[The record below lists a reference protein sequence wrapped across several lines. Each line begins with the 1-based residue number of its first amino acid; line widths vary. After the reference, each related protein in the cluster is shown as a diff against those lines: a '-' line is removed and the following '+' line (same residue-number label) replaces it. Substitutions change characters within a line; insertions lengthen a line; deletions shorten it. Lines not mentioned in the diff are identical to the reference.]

1 MQIRNPDSSYD
12 IVVVGAGMVGA
23 SFAQLLASGLEGKKL
38 SVLVVEAVQPAAVE
52 QPSFDARS
60 TALSFGSR
68 RIFERMGI
76 WSSIAEHATPIQKIQ
91 VSDRGH
97 FGSAWLDCAEHKQEA
112 LGYVMENRQ
121 LGEVLNPL
129 LMEQPGIDY
138 LAPAKITSA
147 TPKQTG
153 MCLLIDTDQG
163 EQEVAAKLVV
173 LADGGRSP
181 ICGQLGIT
189 QDRKDYQ
196 QQALIANVAFT
207 KPHDNVAYER
217 FTEQG
222 PLAILPLADFE
233 SQHRGALVW
242 TLQPEQ
248 IQTISELDEAEVLA
262 ALNHQFG
269 KRLGEI
275 TQIGQR
281 FSYPLSLSVAS
292 EQVRPHLVLLG
303 NVAHTLHPVAGQGL
317 NLALRAVESLVATL
331 LKGLTEGKAPGE
343 LAVLQPYL
351 ESRTEDQQTTIAL
364 TDNMIRM
371 FSTNDAAP
379 ALARKAGLLAVDLL
393 PGFRKGFGRQAMGL
407 HAW

>member
-1 MQIRNPDSSYD
+1 MQISYPDNSYD

-23 SFAQLLASGLEGKKL
+23 SFAQLLASGIKGEKL
-38 SVLVVEAVQPAAVE
+38 SVLVVEAVQPASAE
-52 QPSFDARS
+52 QPSFDSRS

-68 RIFERMGI
+68 KIFERMGI
-76 WSSIAEHATPIQKIQ
+76 WSSVAKHATPIHKIQ

-121 LGEVLNPL
+121 LGQVLNPL
-129 LMEQPGIDY
+129 LQEQPDIDY
-138 LAPAKITSA
+138 LAPAKIISA
-147 TPKQTG
+147 KPKQTG
-153 MCLLIDTDQG
+153 MQLVIDADG
-163 EQEVAAKLVV
+163 EEKEVAANLVV

-189 QDRKDYQ
+189 QKRKDYQ
-196 QQALIANVAFT
+196 QQALIANVAFS
-207 KPHDNVAYER
+207 KSHDNVAYER

-222 PLAILPLADFE
+222 PLAILPLADYE
-233 SQHRGALVW
+233 GQHRGALVW
-242 TLQPEQ
+242 TLRADQVAAIGEL
-248 IQTISELDEAEVLA
+248 SEEEILA
-262 ALNHQFG
+262 TLNEQFG
-269 KRLGEI
+269 KRLGTI

-331 LKGLTEGKAPGE
+331 LKGIAQGQTPGE

-371 FSTNDAAP
+371 FSTDDTAP
-379 ALARKAGLLAVDLL
+379 TLARKAGLLAVDLL
-393 PGFRKGFGRQAMGL
+393 PGIRKGFGRQAMGL
-407 HAW
+407 HAL

>member
-1 MQIRNPDSSYD
+1 MQISEPTDSYD

-23 SFAQLLASGLEGKKL
+23 SFAQLLASGLAGKKL
-38 SVLVVEAVQPAAVE
+38 SVLVVEAVQQAAAE

-68 RIFERMGI
+68 KIFERMGI
-76 WSSIAEHATPIQKIQ
+76 WSSIAEQATPIHKIQ

-121 LGEVLNPL
+121 LGQVLNPL
-129 LMEQPGIDY
+129 LREQPGIDY
-138 LAPAKITSA
+138 LAPAKILSA
-147 TPKQTG
+147 KPEQSG
-153 MCLLIDTDQG
+153 MRLAIVTD
-163 EQEVAAKLVV
+163 EVEKEVAAKLVV

-189 QDRKDYQ
+189 QQRKDYQ
-196 QQALIANVAFT
+196 QQALIANVAFS
-207 KPHDNVAYER
+207 KPHGNVAYER

-222 PLAILPLADFE
+222 PLAILPLADFDN
-233 SQHRGALVW
+233 QHRGALVW
-242 TLQPEQ
+242 TLQHEQ
-248 IQTISELDEAEVLA
+248 VQKISELGEEEVLA
-262 ALNHQFG
+262 ALNQQFG

-331 LKGLTEGKAPGE
+331 LKGITEGKAPGE

-351 ESRTEDQQTTIAL
+351 ESRTEDQQATIAL

-371 FSTNDAAP
+371 FSTNNAAP

-393 PGFRKGFGRQAMGL
+393 PGIRKGFSRQAMGL

>member
-1 MQIRNPDSSYD
+1 MQISSPNNSYD

-23 SFAQLLASGLEGKKL
+23 SFAQLLASSLKGEQL
-38 SVLVVEAVQPAAVE
+38 SVLVVEAVQPAAAE
-52 QPSFDARS
+52 QPSFDSRS

-76 WSSIAEHATPIQKIQ
+76 WSRIAEHATAIQKIQ

-121 LGEVLNPL
+121 LGQVLNPL
-129 LMEQPGIDY
+129 LQEQPDIDY
-138 LAPAKITSA
+138 LAPAKIVSA
-147 TPKQTG
+147 SPKQTG
-153 MCLLIDTDQG
+153 MQLLIDADGTQKK
-163 EQEVAAKLVV
+163 VAANLVV

-189 QDRKDYQ
+189 QQRKDYQ
-196 QQALIANVAFT
+196 QQALIANVAFSE
-207 KPHDNVAYER
+207 PHENVAYER

-233 SQHRGALVW
+233 QRHRGALVW

-248 IQTISELDEAEVLA
+248 LAHIAELNEKEILA
-262 ALNHQFG
+262 TLNEQFG
-269 KRLGEI
+269 QRLGTI
-275 TQIGQR
+275 TGIGQR

-331 LKGLTEGKAPGE
+331 LKGIAEGRTAGE

-351 ESRTEDQQTTIAL
+351 DSRTEDQRTTIAL

-371 FSTNDAAP
+371 FSTNDTMP
-379 ALARKAGLLAVDLL
+379 ALTRKAGLLAVDLL
-393 PGFRKGFGRQAMGL
+393 PGIRKGFGRQAMGL